1 MVKTTA
7 GVTSTGG
14 PGGDD
19 EQGDAGARGR
29 GVVDVVGLS
38 RFEEGQQILRLGN
51 VSCGGNAWCAP
62 EDTFDRELGLRLARA
77 RAMEGLEAG
86 MSSRL
91 RAAGVYSRR
100 GDTYQFWR
108 YWRQEVS
115 A

>member
-1 MVKTTA
+1 MNR
-7 GVTSTGG
+7 VT
-14 PGGDD
+14 PVR
-19 EQGDAGARGR
+19 EGATWYECACGE
-29 GVVDVVGLS
+29 VVLA